1 MRTLVIAETDAGK
14 LKKASREA
22 VGAAHSL
29 GGEVDAALLGKD
41 LSSAAA
47 VLGSLGVKRVYLAE
61 SDHLQ
66 VYGSVPYTSTIT
78 GRIVSQAQP
87 DVILFSATSTGK
99 DLAPRVAHRLG
110 CGLLTD
116 VTELT
121 WKDGALEGVRPMYSG
136 KLSETVRAEGKP
148 QIASLRPNAFAP
160 PAETGARAEVL
171 TLEADPGDFAT
182 VVREVSKAAAN
193 KVPLNEA
200 EVIVSGGRGLGGP
213 EHFHL
218 VEELAAV
225 LGAAVGASRAVVDAG
240 WRPHAEQ
247 VGQTGKTVTPKLYF
261 AIAISGAIQHLAGM
275 GRSRFIVAVNKDP
288 DAPIFKV
295 ADYGIVGD
303 AFQVVP
309 KLIEEF
315 RKLKAA

>member
-1 MRTLVIAETDAGK
+1 MRTLVIAETDSGK

-22 VGAAHSL
+22 VGAALAL
-29 GGEVDAALLGKD
+29 GGEVDAALLGHGLAD
-41 LSSAAA
+41 AAA
-47 VLGSLGVKRVYLAE
+47 ALGKTGVKRIFLADSE
-61 SDHLQ
+61 HLK
-66 VYGSVPYTSTIT
+66 VYGSVPYTSTIA
-78 GRIVSQAQP
+78 GRIVPQAEP
-87 DVILFSATSTGK
+87 DAILFIATSTGK

-110 CGLLTD
+110 SGLLTD
-116 VTELT
+116 VTELN
-121 WKDGALEGVRPMYSG
+121 WKDGGLEGVRPMYSG
-136 KLSETVRAEGKP
+136 KLTETVRADGKP
-148 QIASLRPNAFAP
+148 QIASLRPNAFP
-160 PAETGARAEVL
+160 PAPDSDARAEVIAV
-171 TLEADPGDFAT
+171 EADPGDFAT
-182 VVREVSKAAAN
+182 VVREVSKAAAD
-193 KVPLNEA
+193 KVPLTEA
-200 EVIVSGGRGLGGP
+200 EIIVSGGRGLGGP

-218 VEELAAV
+218 VEELAAA

-247 VGQTGKTVTPKLYF
+247 VGQTGKTVTPKVYF

-275 GRSRFIVAVNKDP
+275 GRSRFIVAVNKDA

-315 RKLKAA
+315 KKLKAA